1 MKKILAI
8 SGEPG
13 LFKLVSEAKNGVVV
27 ESLITGKKMTVFSTT
42 KLSSLSDISIYTLEA
57 DVPLVDVMKK
67 LVEIE
72 SGEPTISHKSKP
84 EEIKNKF
91 KTILPE
97 YDEDRVYTSDMKKVL
112 QWYNIL
118 QSCDM
123 LSFEEEESEE
133 EEVAAE

>member
-67 LVEIE
+67 LSEIE
-72 SGEPTISHKSKP
+72 AGEQTISHKSKP
-84 EEIKNKF
+84 EELKSKF
-91 KTILPE
+91 KTVLPE

-123 LSFEEEESEE
+123 LSFEEEE
-133 EEVAAE
+133 EVAAE